1 MPTAKDPKKLKRAVV
16 KEELVSICGDFIDA
30 IILNQFIYWSDR
42 IKDFDKY
49 IAEEVERASRHGIEK
64 NMTLTNGWIYKT
76 SEELANETML
86 AMSASS
92 MRRHIKTLTS
102 SGYLDERQNPE
113 YKWDQTKQYRV
124 NLTKIQID
132 LIEKGYTLEGYPLP
146 ILKIENAI
154 SKIENADFKIETQT
168 SKIENQ
174 ASKIENQTQ
183 QNRNAI
189 PETTTETTSEITP
202 ESNYPIINTWKKV
215 LEIIHGGVTEQTY
228 STWFATAT
236 AKVENTTLVI
246 VAPNS
251 FNQDW
256 LESRYSD
263 LIKESLLCADPNI
276 TEFTITS

>member
-1 MPTAKDPKKLKRAVV
+1 MSKDPKKLKRAVV

-64 NMTLTNGWIYKT
+64 NMTLTSGWIYKT

-124 NLTKIQID
+124 NLTKIQIA
-132 LIEKGYTLEGYPLP
+132 LIENGYTLEGYPLP
-146 ILKIENAI
+146 ILKIENA
-154 SKIENADFKIETQT
+154 DFKIEIQS
-168 SKIENQ
+168 SKIETQ
-174 ASKIENQTQ
+174 DSKIEMQYQRLLQRLPQRLLQRVIILLLIRGKRFWKLSTGGSPNKFTALGLLQPQ
-183 QNRNAI
+183 Q
-189 PETTTETTSEITP
+189 
-202 ESNYPIINTWKKV
+202 KLK
-215 LEIIHGGVTEQTY
+215 
-228 STWFATAT
+228 
-236 AKVENTTLVI
+236 I
-246 VAPNS
+246 VP
-251 FNQDW
+251 
-256 LESRYSD
+256 L
-263 LIKESLLCADPNI
+263 
-276 TEFTITS
+276 